1 MVLKTKLSLGLG
13 FLFLIIFALAVFCS
27 YFVGKLAQDA
37 DNILKDNYHSIV
49 YSRNMLYSLDDM
61 RTALGGVLFHPQ
73 GTGRISGHYLQ
84 LFDVERKSFEANLE
98 LENKNITEVQEKEY
112 VQRLNQDYEM
122 FVKLCLQLRSE
133 LGGTPAYFNDFL
145 PASERL
151 KQDINA
157 IYELNMQ
164 AVVRRNDLV
173 KQDSRYFITYMAAI
187 GAFCLILA
195 FGYFWYFPFYISATF
210 SYLSVRMK
218 ELLGKAGLGSKIKT
232 NDEGQVILQAINLLE
247 EKLILRKIGKKS

>member
-1 MVLKTKLSLGLG
+1 
-13 FLFLIIFALAVFCS
+13 
-27 YFVGKLAQDA
+27 
-37 DNILKDNYHSIV
+37 
-49 YSRNMLYSLDDM
+49 
-61 RTALGGVLFHPQ
+61 
-73 GTGRISGHYLQ
+73 
-84 LFDVERKSFEANLE
+84 
-98 LENKNITEVQEKEY
+98 
-112 VQRLNQDYEM
+112 
-122 FVKLCLQLRSE
+122 